1 MPKYIMLCRIS
12 AELGKTGNWQ
22 NFRQHR
28 NSMVVEKKMIH
39 MQKCRLG
46 SFMSIYKH
54 ATPKRIERE
63 SPGYSG
69 FEAKKLQSLSY
80 IRLEVVYTLYKS
92 PLSC

>member
-1 MPKYIMLCRIS
+1 MYKRIQCVS
-12 AELGKTGNWQ
+12 VSERRTAVSRLQLYRHLIWQLVVDLGDATE
-22 NFRQHR
+22 RQ
-28 NSMVVEKKMIH
+28 K
-39 MQKCRLG
+39 
-46 SFMSIYKH
+46 F
-54 ATPKRIERE
+54 TRIERE